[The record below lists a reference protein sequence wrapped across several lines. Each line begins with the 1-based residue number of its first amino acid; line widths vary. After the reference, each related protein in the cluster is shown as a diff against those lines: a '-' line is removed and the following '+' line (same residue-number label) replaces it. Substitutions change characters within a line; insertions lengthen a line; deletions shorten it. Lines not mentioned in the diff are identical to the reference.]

1 MTKAEKQRLELEFAR
16 KKYDVIPTT
25 EMCEKVNYLEDVLN
39 EKLNIWSDEETFEK
53 YQKINSLNLSDKRLL
68 LVYSILDG
76 SIAKTA
82 TYFGVNRRTILNA
95 IERIKNEELKL
106 NDVH

>member
-1 MTKAEKQRLELEFAR
+1 MTKKEKERVLLEMSR

-68 LVYSILDG
+68 LVFSILDG

-82 TYFGVNRRTILNA
+82 TYFSVDRRTVITN
-95 IERIKNEELKL
+95 IERIKNQLGL
-106 NDVH
+106 C

>member
-1 MTKAEKQRLELEFAR
+1 MTKEEKQRMELLFAR
-16 KKYDVIPTT
+16 KRYDTIPTT

-76 SIAKTA
+76 SIARTA
-82 TYFGVNRRTILNA
+82 TYFSVNRRTIENNL
-95 IERIKNEELKL
+95 IRIKTDLGL
-106 NDVH
+106 C

>member
-1 MTKAEKQRLELEFAR
+1 
-16 KKYDVIPTT
+16 
-25 EMCEKVNYLEDVLN
+25 MCEKVNYLEDVLN

-68 LVYSILDG
+68 LVFSILDG

-82 TYFGVNRRTILNA
+82 TYFSVDRRTVITN
-95 IERIKNEELKL
+95 IERIKNQLGL
-106 NDVH
+106 C